1 MEKLDPVYYPYVGL
15 DSAEAGLFR
24 CLHSHMSLLRVDLE
38 VDVKHRRL
46 AMLEGVKGRR

>member
-24 CLHSHMSLLRVDLE
+24 RLHSHMLLLRVDLE
-38 VDVKHRRL
+38 VDVKHGRS
-46 AMLEGVKGRR
+46 AMLEVVKGRR